1 MTEERATDARRR
13 VTYSRTA
20 QSPTK
25 DVSKTPGVS
34 SPIGEEGTTTASAS
48 RPLGRDMI
56 ATTAGITQA
65 EVTPTTPTTG
75 QESDAVGVA
84 PDQDLP
90 EAEVGEV
97 EETLLCAYSTRVSP
111 ATPRNPA
118 RHMST

>member
-1 MTEERATDARRR
+1 MTEELATDARRLA
-13 VTYSRTA
+13 TYSRTA

-25 DVSKTPGVS
+25 DVSKTPGVT

-48 RPLGRDMI
+48 RPLERDAI
-56 ATTAGITQA
+56 ATTTEVTQA
-65 EVTPTTPTTG
+65 GVTPTTPTTG

-90 EAEVGEV
+90 EVEVGEV
-97 EETLLCAYSTRVSP
+97 EETLLSAFSTRVSP
-111 ATPRNPA
+111 ATPQKPV